1 MSDDKKRLRSD
12 GNTKYSCH
20 KQKGP
25 LSGETGARVMA
36 ELSESKTKN
45 GAGRGPFLCRRGCDR
60 RRVGRF
66 RASPSRAVTAALT
79 ITGRARAL

>member
-1 MSDDKKRLRSD
+1 MSDDKKCLRSD

-36 ELSESKTKN
+36 ELSESKTKKS
-45 GAGRGPFLCRRGCDR
+45 AGRAPFS
-60 RRVGRF
+60 
-66 RASPSRAVTAALT
+66 AAAAVTESNPAPSKPFPGGSKAGCGGGLDHYQ
-79 ITGRARAL
+79 